1 MARNGVLNKNLL
13 DLTSRIKNINV
24 TLQRLFFF
32 LDGIFF

>member
-13 DLTSRIKNINV
+13 DLNSRIKNINV